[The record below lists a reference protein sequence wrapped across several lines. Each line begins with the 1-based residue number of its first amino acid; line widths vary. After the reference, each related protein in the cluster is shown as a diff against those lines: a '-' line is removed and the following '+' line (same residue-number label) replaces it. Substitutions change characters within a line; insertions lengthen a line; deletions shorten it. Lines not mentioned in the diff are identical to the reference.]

1 MTMTKSTVSQNII
14 LRVELE
20 GGDVDVHV
28 GDDVDGHAVL
38 RLQAVTSR
46 DGHDIIFFTV
56 EISTDTFC
64 SSCEDSWR

>member
-20 GGDVDVHV
+20 GVDVHV

-56 EISTDTFC
+56 EISTDTFR